1 MAEPEEKSQ
10 PAKAQPSKNAT
21 PAKGT
26 QRGIAAQ
33 EAAKKV
39 KPAGSKNSP
48 RWWAPLMVAL
58 MIIGLV
64 IVVLA
69 YVFSGDL
76 PIPGWGNY
84 NLFLGIGIML
94 LGFLMTMGWK

>member
-1 MAEPEEKSQ
+1 
-10 PAKAQPSKNAT
+10 
-21 PAKGT
+21 
-26 QRGIAAQ
+26 
-33 EAAKKV
+33 
-39 KPAGSKNSP
+39 
-48 RWWAPLMVAL
+48 MVAL